1 MQTRPQRNGFLRI
14 AGRCLTLVAVAVA
27 VVGSL
32 LSVDRKAAERSSKVE
47 SARALRSP
55 GSGAPAELRSR
66 DCWVRLSRVEAHV
79 EVECGTVESPLV
91 PGAPAVARLAV
102 LRVRARETSNLP
114 PLLFLGGGPGH
125 PVIAKLTRSLGPLL
139 ELARERD
146 LVFVDPRG
154 TGFSTPTLTCRQAG
168 SLPESLRACY
178 EAHSVEVD
186 PSSFTTAAGV
196 RDLEQVR
203 RALGYRRWDVLAT
216 SYGTRWAL
224 TLLRDAPESVRAVV
238 LDSPVPL
245 QVDLVAQLA
254 GNAYRGLNEVFAAC
268 AAQSACRERY
278 PELAED
284 LKQVAS
290 WLATPG
296 SAGGDGS
303 MDADRFVRG
312 LHGLLYSP
320 ATAVYV
326 PQIVHRA
333 ARGDF
338 RLLVELERGFRTDD
352 FSLGAHLSVQCAEEV
367 AFTSAEAVE
376 RADAMVPR
384 PWRTILSG
392 QSYLEDCGVWR
403 VRPAPPRENEAVR
416 ATAPALVFSGRLDP
430 VTPPAYAESVY
441 EDLSA
446 SRLVIVRGASHGLAL
461 SPCGLR
467 LVDAFLRAPE
477 APLKLSC
484 LDPDAPRP
492 ALPPR
497 GKIELGASLEVRLE
511 PPTPDDLA
519 LALDA
524 W

>member
-1 MQTRPQRNGFLRI
+1 MKTRPHRIGFLWI
-14 AGRCLTLVAVAVA
+14 PVGCLVLVTVAVL
-27 VVGSL
+27 GSL
-32 LSVDRKAAERSSKVE
+32 LAVDRLAVDRQGAARSSEVE
-47 SARALRSP
+47 PPPALRSR

-66 DCWVRLSRVEAHV
+66 DCWMRPSDV
-79 EVECGTVESPLV
+79 EVECGTVDSPLA

-125 PVIAKLTRSLGPLL
+125 PVIARLTRSLGPLL
-139 ELARERD
+139 ELARARD

-154 TGFSTPTLTCRQAG
+154 TGFSTPTLTCRQVG
-168 SLPESLRACY
+168 SLPESLQACF

-224 TLLRDAPESVRAVV
+224 ALLRDAPESVRAVV

-245 QVDLVAQLA
+245 QADLVAQLA
-254 GNAYRGLNEVFAAC
+254 SNAHRALLEVFAAC
-268 AAQSACRERY
+268 TSQPACRERY
-278 PELAED
+278 PKLPED
-284 LKQVAS
+284 LEQVAS
-290 WLATPG
+290 RLASLG
-296 SAGGDGS
+296 SAEGDGDP
-303 MDADRFVRG
+303 DAERFVRG
-312 LHGLLYSP
+312 LLGLLYSP

-338 RLLVELERGFRTDD
+338 RLFVELERGIRTDD

-367 AFTSAEAVE
+367 AFTSAQAVE

-392 QSYLEDCGVWR
+392 RSYLEDCGVWR
-403 VRPAPPRENEAVR
+403 VRPAPPRENEPVR
-416 ATAPALVFSGRLDP
+416 ATAPALVLSGRLDP
-430 VTPPAYAESVY
+430 VTPPAYAEAIY
-441 EDLSA
+441 GDLSA
-446 SRLVIVRGASHGLAL
+446 SRLVVVRGASHGLAL

-477 APLKLSC
+477 APLELSC
-484 LDPDAPRP
+484 LEPEAPP
-492 ALPPR
+492 PVVPPR
-497 GKIELGASLEVRLE
+497 GKIELGAPLEVRIE
-511 PPTPDDLA
+511 PPTPSDLA